1 MLKGTGANRGGNKH
15 GRLTDR
21 VGMLSNDFFVNLM
34 DMKKIWVL
42 VEEPF

>member
-1 MLKGTGANRGGNKH
+1 MLKGTGANHGRSKH
-15 GRLTDR
+15 GVLTDR
-21 VGMLSNDFFVNLM
+21 VGVLSNDFFVHLM